1 MKILIAD
8 KLSIIQDNVKK
19 VLSSFPCEA
28 QVDEAYNEDDAL
40 RKMESGSY
48 DLAILEDGIEG
59 MNGLNILE
67 HAKNNHKQTRVLIF
81 TEQPMGS
88 SAKRAFHLGASGYM
102 TRFSA
107 YNVLNLALHDIA
119 LGDGYE
125 AHAS

>member
-8 KLSIIQDNVKK
+8 TLSIIRDNVKH
-19 VLSSFPCEA
+19 VLSSLPMEA
-28 QVDEAYNEDDAL
+28 QVDETYNGDDAL
-40 RKMESGSY
+40 SKIESGSY
-48 DLAILEDGIEG
+48 DLVILEDDV
-59 MNGLNILE
+59 NGVKGLDVLE
-67 HAKNNHKQTRVLIF
+67 QTKNKRQTRVLIF
-81 TEQPMGS
+81 TNQPEGK
-88 SAKRAFHLGASGYM
+88 SAQRAFHLGASGYL